1 MPHDA
6 EITRQEVVLKDAPGQ
21 HDMVLVEKYEAPASG
36 DGGIA
41 HDPFKAKNAEV
52 AATMMQWLQKHYPG
66 YPWGCV
72 ADLAQG
78 IVKFNIPILM
88 GMQDWWVVNLRTHEV
103 VDGMRKGAGQILE
116 RYRLR
121 RGRFELNPFLDAR
134 AKHSALVVP
143 GRKVPT

>member
-6 EITRQEVVLKDAPGQ
+6 EITKQEVLLKDTRGG
-21 HDMVLVEKYEAPASG
+21 HDMVLVEKYEAPADG

-41 HDPFKAKNAEV
+41 ADPFKAKNAEV
-52 AATMMQWLQKHYPG
+52 AATMMKWLQQFYPG

-88 GMQDWWVVNLRTHEV
+88 GMQDWWVVNLRTHDII
-103 VDGMRKGAGQILE
+103 DGLRIGAGQILE

-121 RGRFELNPFLDAR
+121 RGRFELDPFLDAR
-134 AKHSALVVP
+134 AKHSALVMP
-143 GRKVPT
+143 NRKVPV